1 MFIYLTTNL
10 INNKKYIGM
19 CTRDDADS
27 YLGSGKALKHSIKK
41 HGRENFTRT
50 ILEKCDNFE
59 SLCKAEKHWIEKY
72 NAVESDEFYNMIDG
86 GMGGNSNQLK
96 QYWTA
101 MTAEERINAR
111 KWNGH
116 FCNSKLSRDVYD
128 NEEWRS
134 NVSSGVKASWDNL
147 TDDEL
152 NDRKQKIK
160 KGIAE
165 KRNFNGDR
173 NPMAGRSIVNEK
185 RLKWYTDG
193 KQNLYITEN
202 TQPDGFYRGRT
213 LKRK

>member
-27 YLGSGKALKHSIKK
+27 YLGSGTILKQSIRKYGK
-41 HGRENFTRT
+41 ENFKRT
-50 ILEKCDNFE
+50 ILETCDDFDA
-59 SLCKAEKHWIEKY
+59 LCKAEKYWIEKY
-72 NAVESDEFYNMIDG
+72 NAVDSSDFYNMIDG
-86 GMGGNSNQLK
+86 GHGGNSNVLK
-96 QYWTA
+96 QYWTS
-101 MTAEERINAR
+101 MTPDERAKAR

-128 NEEWRS
+128 SEEWRR
-134 NVSSGVKASWDNL
+134 NVSAGVKSSWDNL
-147 TDDEL
+147 TDEQL
-152 NDRKQKIK
+152 EDRKSKIS
-160 KGIAE
+160 KGIAK
-165 KRNFNGDR
+165 KRNFSGDR

-193 KQNLYITEN
+193 KQNLYVTEN